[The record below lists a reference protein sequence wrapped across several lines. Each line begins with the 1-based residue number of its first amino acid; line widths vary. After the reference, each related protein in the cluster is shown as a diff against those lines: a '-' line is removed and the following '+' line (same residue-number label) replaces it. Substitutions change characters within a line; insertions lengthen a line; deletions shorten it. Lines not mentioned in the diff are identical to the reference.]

1 MRPVAPWAWSLACE
15 PLPIRSGGTLKGED
29 RWVRA
34 LLFGLRLSVVRVSRS
49 FANARAADPCAQAQ
63 APRRNRQNAR
73 QIDLS
78 EAGRG
83 EPAAGVITAQRQWPA
98 ALEAGERSAWTV
110 FPRRPPLVLINLH
123 DRAIRC
129 DFCAMVFGN
138 LRHYSFIVST
148 VRPQLAR
155 GVCMKEQRRRLN
167 SACLARLRQHVPSL
181 GDEFLSAAP
190 AHEADECEVWRE
202 SSRDP
207 WEWEDEGRR
216 LTCLRADGNRVARA
230 FACLARLDRA
240 PERIQEGTYGFS
252 DVNGRQILQE
262 RLEMVPDAICTLDE
276 EQTFECAGD
285 PGRLQ

>member
-29 RWVRA
+29 RWVPA

-129 DFCAMVFGN
+129 KHSCDGFRKSAPLLFHRIDCPATTRKRCLYERATAKTEFS
-138 LRHYSFIVST
+138 LPRERSSA
-148 VRPQLAR
+148 RPGPRR
-155 GVCMKEQRRRLN
+155 G
-167 SACLARLRQHVPSL
+167 SAL
-181 GDEFLSAAP
+181 G
-190 AHEADECEVWRE
+190 R
-202 SSRDP
+202 SRP
-207 WEWEDEGRR
+207 R
-216 LTCLRADGNRVARA
+216 T
-230 FACLARLDRA
+230 
-240 PERIQEGTYGFS
+240 
-252 DVNGRQILQE
+252 
-262 RLEMVPDAICTLDE
+262 
-276 EQTFECAGD
+276 
-285 PGRLQ
+285 